1 MKPGLKKRINELIE
15 TRNIEREEVTEE
27 VIMLWSIS
35 REQAKRYIYNKIRA
49 SMFIDNRYNDRKSRR
64 NS

>member
-1 MKPGLKKRINELIE
+1 MKYDLKNKINELIK
-15 TRNIEREEVTEE
+15 RQNIERGEVTEE
-27 VIMLWSIS
+27 VIMLRSIS